1 MKLNNIKE
9 VEAFFN
15 ILSKAKG
22 SVILEAHD
30 NISGAT
36 TMSLDLSSE
45 LSRFVALSEL
55 IKASRNKSDIE
66 LELFCR
72 NPEDEALFCE
82 FLYNN
87 EDAL

>member
-1 MKLNNIKE
+1 
-9 VEAFFN
+9 
-15 ILSKAKG
+15 
-22 SVILEAHD
+22 
-30 NISGAT
+30 
-36 TMSLDLSSE
+36 MSLDLSSE